1 MSELLEI
8 EELRAGY
15 GDAVVLDSL
24 SLSVARGQS
33 LAMLGRNGV
42 GKTTL
47 LETIMGNTRVM
58 RGSIVFDGVRI
69 TRMPPYDRV
78 MRGLGWVPQE
88 REVFPSLT
96 VEENLTVAARPGP
109 WTSRRVYALFPR
121 LQERARNYGN
131 QLSGGEQQMLAI
143 GRALMTN
150 PKLLL
155 LDEPMEGLAPIIVA
169 ELAAAIDAMSRQEGL
184 PYIIVEQRPV
194 IALSMS
200 HAAVVLERGAV
211 AYRGASVDLASDKE
225 LLVQLLGVSAR
236 RPRSSMECVGKA
248 RLGTIA
254 EQSEPGF
261 VSDLQ
266 SGDRWI
272 LSVAG

>member
-8 EELRAGY
+8 EGLQAGY
-15 GDAVVLDSL
+15 GDAVVLDNL
-24 SLSVARGQS
+24 SLSVAGGQG

-69 TRMPPYDRV
+69 THMPPYGRV

-96 VEENLTVAARPGP
+96 VDENLTVAARPGP
-109 WTSRRVYALFPR
+109 WTVRRVYALFPR

-169 ELAAAIDAMSRQEGL
+169 ELAAAIEAMSRQEGL

-200 HAAVVLERGAV
+200 HTAVVLERGAV
-211 AYRGASVDLASDKE
+211 AYRGASADLASDKE
-225 LLVQLLGVSAR
+225 LLVQLLGVSAH
-236 RPRSSMECVGKA
+236 RPRSSVERGRKE
-248 RLGTIA
+248 RLASMA
-254 EQSEPGF
+254 EQTDEGPGGE
-261 VSDLQ
+261 LQ
-266 SGDRWI
+266 LGDRWT
-272 LSVAG
+272 VGVVG